1 MNGISSQKIYGMDVG
16 IFWKHNEPIL
26 DELEHQRMPPR
37 SRLVYKDVSAK
48 HNKSKG
54 TYLAQ
59 YDLVNFYDNR
69 KNLLKI
75 LVEFRQDLSI
85 KKEEIIAR
93 NGLTSTKKTTIEGN
107 KVTNLSHVSWLRNM
121 TKRMIAGDAL
131 R

>member
-1 MNGISSQKIYGMDVG
+1 MNGISSQKIHNMDVG
-16 IFWKHNEPIL
+16 LFWKHNEPIL
-26 DELEHQRMPPR
+26 KKLERQRMPPR
-37 SRLVYKDVSAK
+37 SRLVYKDISTK
-48 HNKSKG
+48 HSKSKD
-54 TYLAQ
+54 TFLAQ

-93 NGLTSTKKTTIEGN
+93 NGHNAQKTTIDGS
-107 KVTNLSHVSWLRNM
+107 KVTSSGHIAWLRNM
-121 TKRMIAGDAL
+121 AKRMVAGDAL